1 MIRHIAQYLSPRDL
15 GSMSK
20 VNQYFRQVFNSPQLW
35 NGIKISW
42 DRNSEMKIDPLV
54 LETIKSRGIT
64 QLVIWTNYNIVER
77 KIDLM
82 LQCLPY
88 LEGLSFYSTSLPI
101 YKSLQKFA
109 SSCHLDKLRKLSF
122 GHVFLSLW
130 QLSNVDHVFTAL
142 FEQLPRL
149 QELGFGRNEQ
159 LPSGYPMY
167 ELKVQFL

>member
-1 MIRHIAQYLSPRDL
+1 MICHIAQYLGPRDL
-15 GSMSK
+15 GNMSK
-20 VNQYFRQVFNSPQLW
+20 VSQYFRQVFNSPQLW
-35 NGIKISW
+35 NGIKILW
-42 DRNSEMKIDPLV
+42 DRNSKMKIDPLV

-64 QLVIWTNYNIVER
+64 ELLIWTNYDIVER

-82 LQCLPY
+82 LQCIPY

-101 YKSLQKFA
+101 YKSLLKFA

-149 QELGFGRNEQ
+149 RELGFGRNEQ